1 MLTDLTIAIDSP
13 LTIHHY
19 PIKMEE
25 NFSPQQ
31 SLALI
36 QNMIAKTKNNLAE
49 NRLYFL
55 FWGWI
60 TFIAILSQFALIV
73 WLQYERHYLV
83 WLITIPASIFTVI
96 YSVRYE
102 RKTGV
107 RSFVGDSMSALW
119 VGIGISFGILSF
131 IISKSPGGWNYCWP
145 FFILFY
151 GLGTFV
157 SGMLIQF
164 RPLIVGGIINWV
176 LAIVCV
182 FLPMEYQLLMGALAI
197 LTSYII
203 PGHLLPSK
211 N

>member
-1 MLTDLTIAIDSP
+1 
-13 LTIHHY
+13 
-19 PIKMEE
+19 MEE

-31 SLALI
+31 SIALI

-49 NRLYFL
+49 NRIYFL
-55 FWGWI
+55 FWGWV

-73 WLQYERHYLV
+73 WLKYERHYLV
-83 WLITIPASIFTVI
+83 WLITIPASIITVI
-96 YSVRYE
+96 YSMRHE
-102 RKTGV
+102 RREKV

-119 VGIGISFGILSF
+119 VGMGVSFGVLSF
-131 IISKSPGGWNYCWP
+131 IISHLPGGWNNCWP

-164 RPLIVGGIINWV
+164 RPLVVGGILNWA
-176 LAIVCV
+176 LAIVSV
-182 FLPMEYQLLMGALAI
+182 FLPVEYQLLTAALAI

-203 PGHLLPSK
+203 PGHLLPNK